1 MCQKPAQSIH
11 TDLQHMDTRK
21 LVECGK
27 VDLQYSFSYS
37 FC

>member
-1 MCQKPAQSIH
+1 
-11 TDLQHMDTRK
+11 MDTRK